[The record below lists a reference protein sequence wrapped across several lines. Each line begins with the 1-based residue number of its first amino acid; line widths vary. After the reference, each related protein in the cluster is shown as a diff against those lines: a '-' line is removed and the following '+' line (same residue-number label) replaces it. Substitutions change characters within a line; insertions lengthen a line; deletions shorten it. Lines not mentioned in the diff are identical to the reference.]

1 MAGLVSI
8 IPLPQRTWLAFQFQ
22 TDRCGLE
29 AGRGDSAWQE
39 QNRTNGKTTGPSE
52 RFPTTK
58 QHCELEPSA
67 GTPESCGE
75 LGSAPSTQ
83 GPPLGAGCW
92 AGTGHRISSAPPLLL
107 LATGQA
113 LEALALSGALTLVL
127 EEDGTTVESEDFFQ
141 LLEDDTCLMVL
152 ELGQRWSPRRVRG
165 PYWGCSRPLI
175 PSVSPKPLVSPSP
188 DLEGRG
194 NERGEELS
202 DSS

>member
-67 GTPESCGE
+67 GTPKSRGE

-92 AGTGHRISSAPPLLL
+92 
-107 LATGQA
+107 
-113 LEALALSGALTLVL
+113 VL
-127 EEDGTTVESEDFFQ
+127 GRDRAQDK
-141 LLEDDTCLMVL
+141 LC
-152 ELGQRWSPRRVRG
+152 
-165 PYWGCSRPLI
+165 
-175 PSVSPKPLVSPSP
+175 PSP
-188 DLEGRG
+188 PASCHWAGSGGPGAEWSAHTGAGGRRDHRG
-194 NERGEELS
+194 ERGLLPAVGG
-202 DSS
+202 